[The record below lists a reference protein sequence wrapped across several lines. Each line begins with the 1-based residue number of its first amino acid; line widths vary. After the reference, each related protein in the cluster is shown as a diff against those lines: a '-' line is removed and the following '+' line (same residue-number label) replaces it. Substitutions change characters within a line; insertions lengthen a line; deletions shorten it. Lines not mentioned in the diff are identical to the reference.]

1 MLIIDLVLIIFP
13 EGQLHVFAAE
23 IGDLGSIPVSAASAS
38 PLAPPDQGCPCVF
51 GFIDPTAVEEFAVN
65 YSG

>member
-38 PLAPPDQGCPCVF
+38 PLAPQIRAARV
-51 GFIDPTAVEEFAVN
+51 
-65 YSG
+65 YSASSIQPRSRNLR